1 MNERRRNT
9 TFWRKSLVKREC
21 SPGEREQRMVDEDE
35 RRGGSIEERI
45 EERIEECIEER
56 WMKDGMCE
64 AMSDM

>member
-1 MNERRRNT
+1 
-9 TFWRKSLVKREC
+9 
-21 SPGEREQRMVDEDE
+21 MVDEDE